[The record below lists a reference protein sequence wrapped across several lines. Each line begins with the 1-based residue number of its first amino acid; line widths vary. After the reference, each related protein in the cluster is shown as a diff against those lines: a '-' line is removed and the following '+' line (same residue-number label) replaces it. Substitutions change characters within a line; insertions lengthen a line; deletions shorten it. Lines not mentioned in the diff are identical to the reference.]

1 MYFLSNGT
9 PVITCESVA
18 WLPYTFS
25 GTNCLRKLGTARGL
39 NYVTSMLILNNETC
53 LWKILWNL
61 TLCIQLMLFVAAWY
75 TTMGIHKRSSKRLG
89 ATDADS
95 GPHSKNHN
103 PRSAQPQVA
112 QSMYILIVQSAGLS
126 LTEVIIWYLSGI
138 N

>member
-1 MYFLSNGT
+1 
-9 PVITCESVA
+9 
-18 WLPYTFS
+18 
-25 GTNCLRKLGTARGL
+25 
-39 NYVTSMLILNNETC
+39 
-53 LWKILWNL
+53 
-61 TLCIQLMLFVAAWY
+61 MLFVAAWY